1 LSADSLQIAEPA
13 KLDDIPVAAA
23 GPEGHPWQPVSRSE
37 TVLAY
42 LLLFAVMA
50 GAAIA
55 AILLGFLP

>member
-1 LSADSLQIAEPA
+1 MSADSLQIAEPA
-13 KLDDIPVAAA
+13 QLSDDPATPA
-23 GPEGHPWQPVSRSE
+23 GPGGHPWQPVSRSE

-55 AILLGFLP
+55 GILLGFVS

>member
-1 LSADSLQIAEPA
+1 LPADSLQIAEPA
-13 KLDDIPVAAA
+13 KLSDDPVAPA

-50 GAAIA
+50 AAAIA
-55 AILLGFLP
+55 GILLGFLP